1 MCGLDIFGLKTDQ
14 RYEKV
19 GEISYK
25 KIYEDNLVE
34 AKSRDLFKNILM
46 HQKKYLYI
54 KENF

>member
-1 MCGLDIFGLKTDQ
+1 MCGLIIFGLKRYQ